1 MYGDGSDGALNV
13 SSGTTNLNLDQ
24 KYQYTTVNVAS
35 GATLSTTSTTGSVLY
50 ILATTSITIDGTI
63 DVSSKVNAGQN
74 SWSTTIDGVT
84 YTSPSTA
91 AGGSGG
97 RWYNSPAAP
106 QGFGFGGGGQGGC
119 YSNDTRGG
127 LGALG
132 GPTAGS
138 GGSSVFQAATGSV
151 VYRSGISASPNSAGG
166 SGALVISASSGSAT
180 SGTGGAAYGNNGA
193 NASYSIDSGIK
204 LAAGGGGAGGSAG
217 RPGVHVVLKAP
228 VIVINGAIITSG
240 TAGQNGGNGGNVAE
254 NVAGSIEA
262 SSGGGGGGGGNAGS
276 AYLYYSLTL
285 NDSGTYTMAAGVAGS
300 AGALGNGITAN
311 STAAASGA
319 AGNAGAKMVRK
330 VNFYVP
336 TPTPYVYD
344 GTNWVPGIA
353 AVYDGGNFIDRS
365 IEVL

>member
-1 MYGDGSDGALNV
+1 MYGNGSDGALNV

-50 ILATTSITIDGTI
+50 ILATTSITIGGTI
-63 DVSSKVNAGQN
+63 DVSNKVNHGQN

-91 AGGSGG
+91 NGGSGG
-97 RWYNSPAAP
+97 KWYNSPAAP
-106 QGFGFGGGGQGGC
+106 QGLGFGGGGQGGT

-132 GPTAGS
+132 GVISGS
-138 GGSSVFQAATGSV
+138 GGSAVFQAATGGVASSPGV
-151 VYRSGISASPNSAGG
+151 PASPNSAGG
-166 SGALVISASSGSAT
+166 SGAVIVMASSGSAT
-180 SGTGGAAYGNNGA
+180 SGVGASAYGNTGG
-193 NASYSIDSGIK
+193 NASYNIDSGFK
-204 LAAGGGGAGGSAG
+204 GAAGGGGSGGRAG

-228 VIVINGAIITSG
+228 VIVINGTIITSG
-240 TAGQNGGNGGNVAE
+240 TAGQNGGNGGNLAE
-254 NVAGSIEA
+254 NISNSMEA
-262 SSGGGGGGGGNAGS
+262 SSGGGGGGGGNAGGVS
-276 AYLYYSLTL
+276 LYYSSTL
-285 NDSGTYTMAAGVAGS
+285 NDSGTYTMAAGAAGS
-300 AGALGNGITAN
+300 AGSPGNGIAAN
-311 STAAASGA
+311 LTAATAGA

-353 AVYDGGNFIDRS
+353 AVYDGENFIDRS
-365 IEVL
+365 TEVL